1 MSERPEP
8 GTTRAGPHQA
18 SVVPA
23 WWKYVLMMNGRLRA
37 GRKEPRGALSLEE
50 AAYRGERFVDGYDV
64 ELRLLVVGAFF
75 AAGRLRVAA
84 FVAAGR
90 LRVAAFVAGRLRVA
104 AFVAAGRLR
113 VKAFVAAGRL
123 RVAAFV
129 AGRLRVAAF

>member
-50 AAYRGERFVDGYDV
+50 AAYRGERFVDGYNV

-90 LRVAAFVAGRLRVA
+90 LRVAAFVA
-104 AFVAAGRLR
+104 AGRLR
-113 VKAFVAAGRL
+113 VKAFFRAAGL
-123 RVAAFV
+123 RVKAF
-129 AGRLRVAAF
+129 